1 MFRGRYQHTIDPKGR
16 LSVPAKYRNLL
27 AEYEG
32 GVLIVV
38 PNEQSLEMHPL
49 EEWER
54 IEARINEKSMFDLE
68 IRKLGRLY
76 ISRAKEV
83 EVDRA
88 GRVLLPPDSREQA
101 GLQKDVTLIGLGRRY
116 FEIWDRRRFEEYERT
131 NGDGLPS
138 GFERLS
144 QLGV

>member
-1 MFRGRYQHTIDPKGR
+1 MFRGRYQHAIDPKGR
-16 LSVPAKYRNLL
+16 LSVPAKYRNVL
-27 AEYEG
+27 AQYQDQT
-32 GVLIVV
+32 LIVV
-38 PNEQSLEMHPL
+38 PNGEALEVHPV

-54 IEARINEKSMFDLE
+54 IENRINERSMFDLE

-83 EVDRA
+83 DVDGA
-88 GRVLLPPDSREQA
+88 GRILLPPDTREPA
-101 GLQKDVTLIGLGRRY
+101 GLVRDVTLVGSGRRY
-116 FEIWDRRRFEEYERT
+116 FEIWDRTRFEEYERT